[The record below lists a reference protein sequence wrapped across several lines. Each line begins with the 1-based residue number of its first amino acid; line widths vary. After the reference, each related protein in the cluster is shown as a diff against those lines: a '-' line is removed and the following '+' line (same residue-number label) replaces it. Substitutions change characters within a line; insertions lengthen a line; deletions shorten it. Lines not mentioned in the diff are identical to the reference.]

1 MREQK
6 MSHYPDYVSAGSHNL
21 EGGAIMAEMTKR
33 TEGKEEL
40 LQKKIIMLVKGI
52 NDECLLDR
60 IYKFVK
66 YIYIYKN
73 K

>member
-1 MREQK
+1 MREEK
-6 MSHYPDYVSAGSHNL
+6 MPHCTDHVSAGSHRL
-21 EGGAIMAEMTKR
+21 RGGAIMAEMTKQS
-33 TEGKEEL
+33 EGKEEL
-40 LQKKIIMLVKGI
+40 LQKKIIMLVKGV
-52 NDECLLDR
+52 NNECLLER